1 MPVGPGSQDLTGN
14 GTSISEMNYSAAA
27 LQLTFL
33 LGQLNTSP
41 QTFAEEEACALT
53 GPGPTS
59 GSIRRWQLHFHMSAP
74 SSTFSLKSRNDDTV
88 QLARV
93 SSI

>member
-14 GTSISEMNYSAAA
+14 GTTISEMNYSAAA

-33 LGQLNTSP
+33 LGQLNISP

-53 GPGPTS
+53 G
-59 GSIRRWQLHFHMSAP
+59 LY
-74 SSTFSLKSRNDDTV
+74 
-88 QLARV
+88 
-93 SSI
+93 